1 MPCPLC
7 GETKTPVIDTYHAA
21 SGYIRR
27 RRECAACRFRWT
39 TEEVPIHVPVLP
51 ARRATHPVGQVGA

>member
-7 GETKTPVIDTYHAA
+7 DEPKTPVIDTYRAP
-21 SGYIRR
+21 SGHIRR

-51 ARRATHPVGQVGA
+51 TRRAAHTMVGVGP